1 MAIGDGVDREEQVGR
16 TLATTPTRLEMRGAS
31 SRSKELTS
39 HRYWWEEGAEVVL
52 WGKETKG

>member
-1 MAIGDGVDREEQVGR
+1 MEWIERSRWGEHWQPLQPVY
-16 TLATTPTRLEMRGAS
+16 RLEMRGAS
-31 SRSKELTS
+31 SRSKELTT